1 MFAGR
6 RGEPSRSTPP
16 GPQLPC
22 GGVTAARE
30 RRRAGAFPAGFT
42 WGVATAAHQIE
53 GGNVNNDWW
62 AWEHDPASG
71 TVEPSG
77 DACDSFHR
85 WREDVQLVADMGLG
99 AYRFSLEW
107 SRIEPAEGEF
117 SLAAL
122 EHYRRVCAAC
132 HGHGIVPVVTFHH
145 FTTPLWLTARGG
157 WEAPD
162 APERFARFVERA
174 DRVPGRPDRVGLHH
188 QRAQRR
194 RRHGVLPGRVP
205 AGGEGRLHALR
216 RGERGDGARPPV
228 GRRRAARRAR
238 ETSRSASRSPW
249 RRSRPPRAG
258 SRCATPPRRCSRTSS
273 CVPPAGDDFV
283 GVQCYTRM
291 HFGPDGLAPN
301 DPDVPLTQMGD
312 ERWPQAVEHT
322 VRRAAAVSG
331 RPVVVT
337 ENGIATADDAERIAF
352 VSDAL
357 RSAHRCLEE
366 GIDLRGYFVLEPAGQ
381 FRVAPRL
388 RPQVRA
394 GGGGPRAP
402 SSAGPSRARTGSA
415 KWPAATVCARRAHDG
430 VTGSELAATLGLR
443 RADSARGVL
452 SERAR
457 LP

>member
-1 MFAGR
+1 ML
-6 RGEPSRSTPP
+6 E
-16 GPQLPC
+16 
-22 GGVTAARE
+22 
-30 RRRAGAFPAGFT
+30 FPAGFT

-85 WREDVQLVADMGLG
+85 WREDLQLVADMGLG

-117 SLAAL
+117 SIAAL

-132 HGHGIVPVVTFHH
+132 HGHGILPVVTFHH

-162 APERFARFVERA
+162 APERFARFVERSTA
-174 DRVPGRPDRVGLHH
+174 YLGDLIGWACTINEPNVVAVMGYFQGEYPPGVKDDFARYGAVNEAMV
-188 QRAQRR
+188 RAHRLA
-194 RRHGVLPGRVP
+194 VDACAPGPGSSPSV
-205 AGGEGRLHALR
+205 
-216 RGERGDGARPPV
+216 
-228 GRRRAARRAR
+228 
-238 ETSRSASRSPW
+238 SRSPW

-258 SRCATPPRRCSRTSS
+258 SVCATPPRRCSRTSF
-273 CVPPAGDDFV
+273 CAPPAGDDFV

-357 RSAHRCLEE
+357 QSAHRCLA
-366 GIDLRGYFVLEPAGQ
+366 GGHRPAGVFRLEPAGQ
-381 FRVAPRL
+381 FRVASGL
-388 RPQVRA
+388 RAQVRA
-394 GGGGPRAP
+394 GGGGPRDLRAP
-402 SSAGPSRARTGSA
+402 AQAECALVRRGGPEQPVAHGGCM
-415 KWPAATVCARRAHDG
+415 TV
-430 VTGSELAATLGLR
+430 
-443 RADSARGVL
+443 
-452 SERAR
+452 
-457 LP
+457 